1 MVGGSGFNLLC
12 GLMNLIAKN
21 SPTTI
26 VPATNIPDR
35 RFKNPPGLFML
46 REREGCSSII
56 SGSSKDSSSGSDII
70 YSLISIPGGLR
81 MVYLLFWIKAIRQI
95 LNCRPE
101 TEHMFC
107 SVKAFEKEVIV

>member
-12 GLMNLIAKN
+12 GLMNMMAKN

-56 SGSSKDSSSGSDII
+56 SGSVIVLYFSK
-70 YSLISIPGGLR
+70 SIP
-81 MVYLLFWIKAIRQI
+81 FI
-95 LNCRPE
+95 L
-101 TEHMFC
+101 
-107 SVKAFEKEVIV
+107 K